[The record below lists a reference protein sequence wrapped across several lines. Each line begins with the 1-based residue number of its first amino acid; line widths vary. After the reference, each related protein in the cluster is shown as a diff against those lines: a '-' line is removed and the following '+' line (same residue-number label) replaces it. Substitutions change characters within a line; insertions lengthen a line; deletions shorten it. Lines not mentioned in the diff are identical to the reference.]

1 MENKKSLKK
10 DVLINIR
17 GIQTADGE
25 SDVTELFTQGLL
37 YRRRDSYYITYEE
50 SETTGFAG
58 CRTTVRVDGPDR
70 VSLIRHGPA
79 RTSLTVER
87 GVRNIGFYGTQQ
99 GELLIGVSGSQ
110 VDVALDDTGGTLY
123 FRYSLDVNSSL
134 ISENE
139 VYVDVREN
147 TALS

>member
-1 MENKKSLKK
+1 MKK
-10 DVLINIR
+10 DVLINIK
-17 GIQTADGE
+17 GIQSANGE

-37 YRRRDSYYITYEE
+37 YRKRESYYITYEE

-58 CRTTVRVDGPDR
+58 CRMTVRVDGPDK
-70 VSLIRHGPA
+70 VSLIRHGSS
-79 RTSLTVER
+79 RSSLTVER
-87 GVRNIGFYGTQQ
+87 GVRNIGFYNTEQ
-99 GELLIGVSGSQ
+99 GELLIGISASQ
-110 VDVALDDTGGTLY
+110 VDVDLDEKGGTLY
-123 FRYSLDVNSSL
+123 FKYSLDINSSH